1 MTHPQYDA
9 LVAGLRALGLPDDDA
24 LAQPLLAYMDL
35 IGRWNKVYNLTAI
48 RNPDDMLSQHL
59 LDCLAVV
66 GPLSEVAD
74 ARAADAPAFRV
85 LDVGSGAGLPGV
97 VLAICRPQWQVTCVD
112 TVGKKASFIR
122 QVGAELGLRNL
133 TAVHQRVEAMTDA
146 PHHLITSRAF
156 ASLVDFISLT
166 RERLAP
172 GGVWA
177 AMKARSTEEERAAV
191 PADLRIDRV
200 ASVQVPG
207 LDAERCIVWM
217 SKQA

>member
-1 MTHPQYDA
+1 
-9 LVAGLRALGLPDDDA
+9 
-24 LAQPLLAYMDL
+24 
-35 IGRWNKVYNLTAI
+35 
-48 RNPDDMLSQHL
+48 
-59 LDCLAVV
+59 
-66 GPLSEVAD
+66 
-74 ARAADAPAFRV
+74 
-85 LDVGSGAGLPGV
+85 
-97 VLAICRPQWQVTCVD
+97 
-112 TVGKKASFIR
+112 
-122 QVGAELGLRNL
+122 VGAELGLRNL

-177 AMKARSTEEERAAV
+177 AMKARPTEEERAAV
-191 PADLRIDRV
+191 PADVRVDRV